1 MSKIS
6 IFPRASETKNG
17 KVIDM
22 DLFLDGVQ
30 NGKWQDIVLPIRA
43 MKDKTARTEAKKKV
57 PYVTVSGTFRER
69 NNKGLLEPSGFI
81 AIDIDNIDPEE
92 TKDTLRTDRH
102 VYAMF
107 TSISGKGLCLIF
119 KIDSKKHAE
128 AFEGIQEY
136 LFVTY
141 NLVVDSAARDLS
153 RPRFISFD
161 PHIFINQGATKF
173 TAYHKPI
180 KALTKVPQVVYVQ
193 SDFDSIIKEITAR
206 NIDITGDYHQWL
218 AIGYGLADKFG
229 EVGRSYFHDISQF
242 SHLYKHASADKQYDA
257 CLRRS
262 SSSKTSTI
270 GTVIYLA
277 KLAGIQT
284 TSERTKLITTTAA
297 LAKKGRRTKD
307 DTVKLLQDVEG
318 ISPSES
324 EDIIN
329 QVYDNNIQPPTDESP
344 VEAIENWLRQ
354 NYDFRRNYITR
365 YIENGNTPMQE
376 KDFNSI
382 FIAAKKLF
390 DKEVTNDLIKRI
402 INSNFT
408 SDYNPL
414 LEFFLKHQTRK
425 PKGCIKAL
433 FDTVESDTGLMDA
446 EFFPEYK
453 SHFGTKWM
461 VGIIS
466 AIHGKHSPL
475 MLVLSGNKQG
485 SGKTEFFRRLLPEE
499 LHQEGRLYPDY
510 YAESKLDAGK
520 DDNILMT
527 QKLIIMDD
535 EMGGKNKKEEKK
547 LKELLSKQTF
557 SLREPYGSNNVD
569 LQRLAVLCGTTN
581 ENEILNDP
589 TGNRRI
595 IPINVLSINHTAYN
609 DIDKTDLLMEAYW
622 LWKDGY
628 RWELSSDDVRVLNAN
643 TGHFEQSSAEYDL
656 FVKHFKKP
664 GNESDP
670 WSVFMTSTE
679 IKSILEMKSGQKL
692 NPNRLGI
699 ELKRA
704 GFERVSKK
712 INGQPVKAYFVQQV
726 DRVAT
731 G

>member
-6 IFPRASETKNG
+6 IYPKASETKNG

-22 DLFLDGVQ
+22 DLFLDSIQ
-30 NGKWQDIVLPIRA
+30 NGKWQDLVLPIRA
-43 MKDKTARTEAKKKV
+43 MKNKEERTSAKKKV

-81 AIDIDNIDPEE
+81 AIDIDNVDPEE
-92 TKDTLRTDRH
+92 VKSIVCPDRH
-102 VYAMF
+102 VYAAF

-119 KIDSKKHAE
+119 RIDPKKHSE

-136 LFVTY
+136 LFTQYQIVI
-141 NLVVDSAARDLS
+141 DASGKDIS
-153 RPRFISFD
+153 RPRFISYD
-161 PHIFINQGATKF
+161 PHIFINQGASKF

-193 SDFDSIIKEITAR
+193 NDFEQIIKEITSR
-206 NIDITGDYHQWL
+206 RIDITGDYHQWL
-218 AIGYGLADKFG
+218 AIAYGLADKFG
-229 EVGRSYFHDISQF
+229 EGGRGYFHDISQF
-242 SHLYKHASADKQYDA
+242 SHLYDYKKADKQFTE
-257 CLRRS
+257 CLKRS
-262 SSSKTSTI
+262 ASSKTATI
-270 GTVIYLA
+270 ATVIYLA

-284 TSERTKLITTTAA
+284 VSERTKLITQTAA
-297 LAKKGRRTKD
+297 LAKKGRRTKE
-307 DTVKLLQDVEG
+307 DTVALLKDVEG
-318 ISPSES
+318 ISAAES
-324 EDIIN
+324 EDIIE
-329 QVYDNNIQPPTDESP
+329 QVFNNNIQPPADDSP

-354 NYDFRRNYITR
+354 NYEFRRNSITR
-365 YIENGNTPMQE
+365 YIENGSVPMQE

-390 DKEVTNDLIKRI
+390 DKEVTNDLIKRL
-402 INSNFT
+402 INSHFT

-414 LEFFLKHQTRK
+414 LEFFNRHQSRK
-425 PKGCIKAL
+425 PAGTIRAL
-433 FDTVESDTGLMDA
+433 FDCLESDTGLSES

-453 SHFGTKWM
+453 YHFGTKWL

-485 SGKTEFFRRLLPEE
+485 TGKTEFFRRLLPEE
-499 LHQEGRLYPDY
+499 LHKEGRLYPDY

-595 IPINVLSINHTAYN
+595 IPINVLSIDHVSYN
-609 DIDKTDLLMEAYW
+609 AIDKTDLLMEAYW
-622 LWKDGY
+622 LWKDGF
-628 RWELSSDDVRVLNAN
+628 RWELSGEDVRILNAN
-643 TGHFEQSSAEYDL
+643 TGHFQESSPEFDL
-656 FVKHFKKP
+656 FVKHFEKP
-664 GNESDP
+664 GDGPNP
-670 WSVFMTSTE
+670 WIEFMTATE
-679 IKSILEMKSGQKL
+679 IKSILEMRSGQKL
-692 NPNRLGI
+692 NPKRLGI
-699 ELKRA
+699 EIKNA
-704 GFERVSKK
+704 GFERVAKK
-712 INGQPVKAYFVQQV
+712 VKGSTIRGYEVIQV
-726 DRVAT
+726 SRTAA
-731 G
+731 